1 MNWFSVLK
9 ERSTRKEDVIARAQ
23 QYANERNRKYYVFEK
38 TKDSWYIELNPPV
51 DKEYITI
58 SPQVKTKEEDYSDK
72 FKDFYK
78 GE

>member
-1 MNWFSVLK
+1 MDWFNIIK
-9 ERSTRKEDVIARAQ
+9 GQSTRKEDVIARAQ
-23 QYANERNRKYYVFEK
+23 KYANEKNRTYYVFEK
-38 TKDSWYIELNPPV
+38 TKDSWFIDLKPPV

-58 SPQVKTKEEDYSDK
+58 NPQVKTEEGDFSGK